1 MVKDYLWLHFVV
13 LLWGFTAILGLLIS
27 LSAAEIVF
35 HRTFLASLGLFL
47 LLKFRKRPI
56 KVNGNTLVKFILT
69 GALIGMHWIL
79 FFWAAQVSTVSV
91 CLAGMATISL
101 WTAVLEPLVNRQP
114 IKWYEVVLGLVV
126 ILGLIIIFKF
136 ETGYSLG
143 IFLAVLSA
151 FIGACFTVINGRL
164 TKNHSP
170 FVITFY
176 EMIGAFLLSALFIP
190 FYTNWFTQVGFT
202 WIPQG
207 WDWFWLLVLS
217 QVCTVIAFTMS
228 VHLMK
233 RLSAFTVNLTIN
245 MEPIYGILLAFLI
258 FGEKEKMTSEFYVG
272 TLIIFSS
279 VCIYPIIR
287 LVQKRRMA
295 RHVRRIH

>member
-1 MVKDYLWLHFVV
+1 
-13 LLWGFTAILGLLIS
+13 
-27 LSAAEIVF
+27 
-35 HRTFLASLGLFL
+35 
-47 LLKFRKRPI
+47 
-56 KVNGNTLVKFILT
+56 
-69 GALIGMHWIL
+69 
-79 FFWAAQVSTVSV
+79 
-91 CLAGMATISL
+91 MATISL

-190 FYTNWFTQVGFT
+190 FYTHWFTQVGFT

-233 RLSAFTVNLTIN
+233 KLSAFTVNLTIN

-272 TLIIFSS
+272 TLIIFAS

>member
-1 MVKDYLWLHFVV
+1 
-13 LLWGFTAILGLLIS
+13 
-27 LSAAEIVF
+27 
-35 HRTFLASLGLFL
+35 
-47 LLKFRKRPI
+47 
-56 KVNGNTLVKFILT
+56 
-69 GALIGMHWIL
+69 MHWIL

-233 RLSAFTVNLTIN
+233 KLSAFTVNLTIN